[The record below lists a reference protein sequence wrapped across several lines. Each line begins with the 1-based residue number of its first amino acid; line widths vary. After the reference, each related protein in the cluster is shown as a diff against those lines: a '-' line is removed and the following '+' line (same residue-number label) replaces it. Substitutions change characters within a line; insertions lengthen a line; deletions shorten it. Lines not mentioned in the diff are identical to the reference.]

1 MAKEIEREVPGI
13 IDGERDGDIEALL
26 FLLMEQAI
34 ADANADLKQVMD
46 EVRRRNERLA
56 RLRRTLAGLT
66 AWREAHTSADSDAVR
81 AAKDLAR
88 DLLRNTTEISDLM
101 QLQLQ
106 TMMDRRSKML
116 EMISNLLKKQSDTAA
131 CILKN
136 LK

>member
-46 EVRRRNERLA
+46 ELRRRNERLA

-88 DLLRNTTEISDLM
+88 DFLRNTTEISDLM

>member
-46 EVRRRNERLA
+46 ELRRRNERLA